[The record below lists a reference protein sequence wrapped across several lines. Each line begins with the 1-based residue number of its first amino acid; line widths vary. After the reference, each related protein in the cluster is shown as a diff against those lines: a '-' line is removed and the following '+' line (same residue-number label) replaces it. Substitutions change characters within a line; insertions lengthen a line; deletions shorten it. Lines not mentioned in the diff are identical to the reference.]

1 MKKVL
6 FLVVLAGGICSAFVN
21 GVQPTDAE
29 STTNATVNESRKS
42 SDGIKFQTMSFKEA
56 KAAAKE
62 QGKIIFIDS
71 YTSWCGPCK
80 LMAKNEF
87 VNTDLGKLY
96 NSKFINLKI
105 DIEKDADGAEIA
117 RLYKIRAYPTLLYVD
132 GDGKLVKTLV
142 GYQYA
147 NDLIAIGKSL

>member
-21 GVQPTDAE
+21 GVQHTDSETYSPVHAKGG
-29 STTNATVNESRKS
+29 NKS
-42 SDGIKFQTMSFKEA
+42 EEGIKFESMSLKQA
-56 KAAAKE
+56 KALAKE

-87 VNTDLGKLY
+87 VNADLGKLY

-105 DIEKDADGAEIA
+105 DIEKDADGPEVA
-117 RLYKIRAYPTLLYVD
+117 RLYKIRAYPTLLYIN
-132 GDGKLVKTLV
+132 GDGKLIKSMM

>member
-6 FLVVLAGGICSAFVN
+6 FLVVLAGALCSAFVN
-21 GVQPTDAE
+21 GVQHEENSTSIKPTKVGTE
-29 STTNATVNESRKS
+29 
-42 SDGIKFQTMSFKEA
+42 GIKFESISFKEA
-56 KAAAKE
+56 KALAKE

-87 VNTDLGKLY
+87 INADLGQLY

-105 DIEKDADGAEIA
+105 DIEKDADGPEIA
-117 RLYKIRAYPTLLYVD
+117 KLYKIRAYPTLLYVN

-147 NDLIAIGKSL
+147 NDLISIGKSL

>member
-6 FLVVLAGGICSAFVN
+6 FLVVLAGALCSAFVN
-21 GVQPTDAE
+21 GVQHVENTTAIKPTKAGSE
-29 STTNATVNESRKS
+29 
-42 SDGIKFQTMSFKEA
+42 GIKFESISFKEA
-56 KAAAKE
+56 KALAKE

-87 VNTDLGKLY
+87 INADLGQLY

-105 DIEKDADGAEIA
+105 DIEKDADGPEIA
-117 RLYKIRAYPTLLYVD
+117 KLYKIRAYPTLLYIN

-147 NDLIAIGKSL
+147 NDLISIGKSL